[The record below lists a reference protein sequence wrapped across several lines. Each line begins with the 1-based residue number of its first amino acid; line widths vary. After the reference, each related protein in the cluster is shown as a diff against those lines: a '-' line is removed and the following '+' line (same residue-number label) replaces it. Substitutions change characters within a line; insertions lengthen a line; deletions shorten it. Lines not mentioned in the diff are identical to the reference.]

1 MAIVKKY
8 DLTGN
13 ELEEFVIDDTLL
25 TLQLNPQMIKDYLV
39 ALANNQRQWSANTQV
54 RSEVNHTKAK
64 PHRQKGTG
72 KARQG
77 FLGAPQYKGGAVVF
91 GPRPKFNQHVRVNQ
105 KQKQAAILQ
114 LFIKKIMD
122 NQLAI
127 LQFEKME
134 APHTKSIV
142 TFLKKIS
149 SRKKV
154 LFIGE
159 QQENIENFK
168 KSLTNIPKVNFR
180 SFSMIN
186 GHDLAIHNTLVVFEP
201 TMKNIMQLLNKEVKA

>member
-13 ELEEFVIDDTLL
+13 ELEEYVIDDSLL

-77 FLGAPQYKGGAVVF
+77 FLGSPQYKGGAVVF
-91 GPRPKFNQHVRVNQ
+91 GPRPKFNQQVRVNQ

-114 LFIKKIMD
+114 LFIKKIID
-122 NQLAI
+122 NQVAI

-134 APHTKSIV
+134 VPSTKAIV
-142 TFLKKIS
+142 KFLENIS
-149 SRKKV
+149 SNKRV
-154 LFIGE
+154 LFIGA
-159 QQENIENFK
+159 QKENVENFK

-180 SFSMIN
+180 PYSMIN
-186 GHDLAIHNTLVVFEP
+186 GYDLTTHNTLVVFEP
-201 TMKNIMQLLNKEVKA
+201 IMKNIMQLLNKEVKA

>member
-8 DLTGN
+8 DLIGN
-13 ELEEFVIDDTLL
+13 ELEEFVIDDALL

-39 ALANNQRQWSANTQV
+39 ALANNQRQWSASTQV

-105 KQKQAAILQ
+105 KQRQAAVLQ
-114 LFIKKIMD
+114 LFIKKIID
-122 NQLAI
+122 KQVAI
-127 LQFEKME
+127 LRFQKME
-134 APHTKSIV
+134 APHTQSIIK
-142 TFLKKIS
+142 FLKNIAS
-149 SRKKV
+149 KKRV

-159 QQENIENFK
+159 EQENLENFK
-168 KSLTNIPKVNFR
+168 KSLANVPKVNFR
-180 SFSMIN
+180 PYSMIN
-186 GHDLAIHNTLVVFEP
+186 GYDLAIHGTLVVFEQA
-201 TMKNIMQLLNKEVKA
+201 MDNIMQLLNKEVKV

>member
-1 MAIVKKY
+1 MAIIKKY

-105 KQKQAAILQ
+105 KQRQAAILQ
-114 LFIKKIMD
+114 LFIKKIID

-168 KSLTNIPKVNFR
+168 KSLTNIPKVKFR
-180 SFSMIN
+180 SFPIIN
-186 GHDLAIHNTLVVFEP
+186 GYDLAIDNTLVVFEP

>member
-13 ELEEFVIDDTLL
+13 ELEEFVIDDALL
-25 TLQLNPQMIKDYLV
+25 TLPLNPQMIKDYLI
-39 ALANNQRQWSANTQV
+39 ALAKNQRQWSANTQV

-105 KQKQAAILQ
+105 KQRQAAILQ
-114 LFIKKIMD
+114 LFIKKIRD
-122 NQLAI
+122 NELAV
-127 LQFEKME
+127 LQFKEME
-134 APHTKSIV
+134 SPHTKSIV
-142 TFLKKIS
+142 KFLKNIS
-149 SRKKV
+149 SKKRV

-159 QQENIENFK
+159 PQENIENFK

-180 SFSMIN
+180 IFSMIN
-186 GHDLAIHNTLVVFEP
+186 GHDLAIHNTVVVFEP
-201 TMKNIMQLLNKEVKA
+201 IMKNIMQLLNKEVKA